1 MTTRVFAEW
10 HGAEL
15 NSDVRDIGIKVQDAD
30 VIIPWCVENNID
42 IQRVNRGFGI
52 DVWRIKDEQQRMMFL
67 LKFGDLCQ

>member
-1 MTTRVFAEW
+1 MSTRVFAEW
-10 HGAEL
+10 HGVEL
-15 NSDVRDIGIKVQDAD
+15 NSDVRDIGVNVQDAD
-30 VIIPWCVENNID
+30 LIIPWCVENNID